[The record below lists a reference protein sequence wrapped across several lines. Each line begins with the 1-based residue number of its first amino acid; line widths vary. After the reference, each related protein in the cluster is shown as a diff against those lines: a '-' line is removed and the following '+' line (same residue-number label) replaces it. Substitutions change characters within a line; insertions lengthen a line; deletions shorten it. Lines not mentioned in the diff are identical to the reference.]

1 MTGEVVKDAL
11 YKAGQLSDTFT
22 LVLDGNVD
30 VVAGEP

>member
-1 MTGEVVKDAL
+1 VKEAL
-11 YKAGQLSDTFT
+11 YEDGKLSDTFT